1 MTTGLTALDITA
13 LLCIGIGAVFG
24 LMRGF
29 LTEVFLLV
37 AWVAGIAAVKLFHA
51 PVAGWLEGPI
61 GTVGGAQVLALA
73 LLFGGTLLA
82 VRFAGRGLGR
92 RAKASVLGPVDRIL
106 GLGFGALKGLLA
118 ITIGFLLITLVLDTV
133 RGGSA
138 PRPEWMTKSR
148 SYDLLRASSAA
159 VSQFVDDRRKR

>member
-1 MTTGLTALDITA
+1 MTTGFTALDIA
-13 LLCIGIGAVFG
+13 VMLSVGAGAVFG

-51 PVAGWLEGPI
+51 PVAAWLTGPV
-61 GTVGGAQVLALA
+61 GTAGGAQFLALA

-92 RAKASVLGPVDRIL
+92 RAKASVLGPVDRLL
-106 GLGFGALKGLLA
+106 GFGFGALKGLLA
-118 ITIGFLLITLVLDTV
+118 VTIVFLLISVVFDTLNG
-133 RGGSA
+133 RSA
-138 PRPEWMTKSR
+138 ARPSWMTRSR
-148 SYDLLRASSAA
+148 SYDLLRASSGA
-159 VSQFVDDRRKR
+159 VAKFVDDRRRR

>member
-1 MTTGLTALDITA
+1 MTTGLTSLDVVV
-13 LLCIGIGAVFG
+13 LLCVGAGAVFG

-51 PVAGWLEGPI
+51 PVAAWLAGPV

-73 LLFGGTLLA
+73 LLFGGTLML
-82 VRFAGRGLGR
+82 VRFAGRGIGR
-92 RAKASVLGPVDRIL
+92 RAKASVLGPLDRLL
-106 GLGFGALKGLLA
+106 GFGFGALKGLLA
-118 ITIGFLLITLVLDTV
+118 VTVAFLLMTLVFDTL
-133 RGGSA
+133 RGRSA
-138 PRPEWMTKSR
+138 PRPEWMTKSH
-148 SYDLLRASSAA
+148 SYDLLRASSGA